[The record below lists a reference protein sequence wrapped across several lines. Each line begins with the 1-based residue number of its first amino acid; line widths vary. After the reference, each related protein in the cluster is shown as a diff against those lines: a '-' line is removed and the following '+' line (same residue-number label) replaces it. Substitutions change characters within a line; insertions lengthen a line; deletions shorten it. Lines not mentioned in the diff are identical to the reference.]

1 MYAVFAFVCVCV
13 DCIYVFTLCSLFP
26 REGPIPLPIFL
37 TSMKFLIAPLFA
49 PHTQVL
55 EEMKAT
61 MTFQEYIGNA
71 AFKMPVCVR
80 DVVLFMSK
88 SDAYLLL

>member
-1 MYAVFAFVCVCV
+1 
-13 DCIYVFTLCSLFP
+13 
-26 REGPIPLPIFL
+26 
-37 TSMKFLIAPLFA
+37 MKFLIAPLFA

>member
-1 MYAVFAFVCVCV
+1 MLCLRLCACVWIAFMYACYA
-13 DCIYVFTLCSLFP
+13 SLFP
-26 REGPIPLPIFL
+26 REGPLPLPIFL
-37 TSMKFLIAPLFA
+37 TSMKFLIVPPFA

-71 AFKMPVCVR
+71 AFKMPVYVR